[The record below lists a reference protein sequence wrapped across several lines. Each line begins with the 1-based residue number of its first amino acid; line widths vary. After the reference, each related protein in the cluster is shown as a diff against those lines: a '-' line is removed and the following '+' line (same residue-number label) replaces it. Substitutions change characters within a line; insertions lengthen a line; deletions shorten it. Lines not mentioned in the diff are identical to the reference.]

1 MKLKNFDIFYLVGLA
16 GTTVLMLLELVLGF
30 VSLNFTFLIFFWT
43 MKLLAGFG
51 LIITVANG
59 ILWILN
65 RFTEK
70 FSKKEVQ
77 ILVIIQVIVPGILT
91 AYAIYSIIS
100 NLPPTTPLTGFSYWI
115 DLLLFLYGILSL
127 IISLY
132 IFPLIR
138 EEFQD
143 AVDQGVFARIKRGG
157 KSIGRKLKK
166 RYFTW
171 RGKYAKVQI
180 QDQMSIGEVLEI
192 WRNRFAVYLLIP
204 IAIGSLIFTPVAF
217 ICIVFWLKIIVFD
230 KGEPKL
236 YERIGLLISM
246 IWIALIASLSYVFN
260 LVFYESI
267 KPLFWT
273 IQIFYLVGILISS
286 ATFIYQFIKL
296 KGITIKKIRKEL
308 KERKEAK
315 KEEVEESE

>member
-1 MKLKNFDIFYLVGLA
+1 MKLKNYDIFYLVGLV
-16 GTTVLMLLELVLGF
+16 GTTIIMILELVLGF
-30 VSLNFTFLIFFWT
+30 VSLNVTFLIFFWT
-43 MKLLAGFG
+43 MKLLSGFG
-51 LIITVANG
+51 LIISVANG
-59 ILWILN
+59 ILWLLN

-91 AYAIYSIIS
+91 GYAIYSIFS

-115 DLLLFLYGILSL
+115 DLILFLYGILSL

-143 AVDQGVFARIKRGG
+143 AIDQGIISRIKKSG
-157 KSIGRKLKK
+157 KGIGRKFKK
-166 RYFTW
+166 RYFKW

-180 QDQMSIGEVLEI
+180 QDQMSIGEVLDI

-217 ICIVFWLKIIVFD
+217 VCIVFWLKIIVFD

-236 YERIGLLISM
+236 YERIALLISM
-246 IWIALIASLSYVFN
+246 AWIALIASLSYAFN
-260 LVFYESI
+260 LVFYTTI
-267 KPLFWT
+267 QPLFWT

-286 ATFIYQFIKL
+286 AIFIYQFIKL

-315 KEEVEESE
+315 KEEV